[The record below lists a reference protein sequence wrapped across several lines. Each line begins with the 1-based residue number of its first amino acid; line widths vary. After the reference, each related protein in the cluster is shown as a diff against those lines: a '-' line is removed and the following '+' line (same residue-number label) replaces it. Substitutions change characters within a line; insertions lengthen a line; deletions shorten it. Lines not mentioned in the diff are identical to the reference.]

1 MSSPWSATSCGRAA
15 CLLVLS
21 ALVRAAAASLVYTTG
36 FDGPLDEGDGWRGW
50 GDAEWQKI
58 GTVVGVGALPP
69 ALVAAAHARNASAL
83 RAVAYDPAS
92 DLATAAAQHA
102 WVQRAVGS
110 LSSSGGDGLNL
121 LLPPPPPPPR
131 PAARR
136 HLNTSSP
143 LPASEQQQQQQQGD
157 ATTALVG
164 ALRAALRSGTGGRLL
179 LTLALDAAAQARAV
193 ELGALVALLDFSA
206 GDALVLRGY
215 DACRGAASASASAPL
230 DALGPGVASY
240 RAPPLAVPGAALLVA
255 LPWLGFAFTCA
266 PGGAETDGEEKM
278 EDGEENVLLRMRQ
291 MHGWSLS

>member
-1 MSSPWSATSCGRAA
+1 M
-15 CLLVLS
+15 
-21 ALVRAAAASLVYTTG
+21 
-36 FDGPLDEGDGWRGW
+36 
-50 GDAEWQKI
+50 
-58 GTVVGVGALPP
+58 
-69 ALVAAAHARNASAL
+69 
-83 RAVAYDPAS
+83 
-92 DLATAAAQHA
+92 
-102 WVQRAVGS
+102 GS

-193 ELGALVALLDFSA
+193 ELAALVALLDFSA

-278 EDGEENVLLRMRQ
+278 EDGEENVSLRMRQ
-291 MHGWSLS
+291 MHGWSPS